1 MQWTPLN
8 RITLGQNNLILLS
21 GWLLSGFHRKK
32 THTRFMLKIKYF
44 KPVRVVCVRG
54 AVRNFDRCLAVARR
68 GNSEDGHLSDTCD
81 TSHSSILRTS
91 SVGSS
96 LFSYCRLARA
106 RPKCP
111 CATAR
116 FRIIMILYIW
126 RICKFNQASLCARQ
140 KRRQPIS
147 LMPVTDPAVSSEC
160 SQRTKRFISAYV
172 SHTQAGSC
180 PRRHITHPTFV

>member
-8 RITLGQNNLILLS
+8 PITLGQSNLILLS
-21 GWLLSGFHRKK
+21 GWLLSGFHCKK
-32 THTRFMLKIKYF
+32 THTRFMLKIKHF

-54 AVRNFDRCLAVARR
+54 AVRNLSMCGRGKAREQR
-68 GNSEDGHLSDTCD
+68 GRTPVGHLRHQSLVD
-81 TSHSSILRTS
+81 SPL

-116 FRIIMILYIW
+116 CRIIMILYIW

-160 SQRTKRFISAYV
+160 SPRTKRFISACV
-172 SHTQAGSC
+172 SHAQAGSC
-180 PRRHITHPTFV
+180 PRRHITHPTLL